1 MPAMTQEFSDHP
13 EVAARRMRWVRQL
26 AVTRLN
32 GNGARCE
39 PLFASALQATDQ
51 P

>member
-1 MPAMTQEFSDHP
+1 MPAMTQEFTDHP

-26 AVTRLN
+26 AV
-32 GNGARCE
+32 
-39 PLFASALQATDQ
+39 QATDR

>member
-1 MPAMTQEFSDHP
+1 MPAMTQESSDHP

-26 AVTRLN
+26 AVTSLN

-39 PLFASALQATDQ
+39 PLFASALQATDR